1 MTVGIAASTFADLIL
16 AALDT
21 GTANVISSHA
31 QPHTADPGAAG
42 TTSVFTSVGTQRTAL
57 TWAAASGTTTRSRAS
72 TNGTWSITGSGTV
85 SHVSVWSASTAG
97 SFRFSV
103 ALDTAKTV
111 GSGDTL
117 NLTSLS
123 FGLTPIAA

>member
-1 MTVGIAASTFADLIL
+1 MTAGISATNFADLIL
-16 AALDT
+16 AALSS
-21 GTANVISSHA
+21 GTATLTCTHA

-42 TTSVFTSVGTQRTAL
+42 TTSVFTSVGTQRSAI
-57 TWAAASGTTTRSRAS
+57 TWGSATGTTTRSVAS
-72 TNGTWSITGSGTV
+72 TNGTWSVTGTGTV
-85 SHVSVWSASTAG
+85 SHISVWSASSSG

-103 ALDTAKTV
+103 ALDTPKAV